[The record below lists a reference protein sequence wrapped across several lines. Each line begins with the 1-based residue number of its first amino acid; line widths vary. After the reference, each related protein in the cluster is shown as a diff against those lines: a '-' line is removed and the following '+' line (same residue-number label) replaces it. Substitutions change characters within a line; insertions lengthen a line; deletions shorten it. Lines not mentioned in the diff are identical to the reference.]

1 MCKNMT
7 IHRIRLSK
15 MQKLINVLA
24 VASAAVSVA
33 VVGTVGYVYVNRE
46 AIIEDVKEKALGS
59 VMGGLGGAGLGGGLG
74 GDLPV
79 GAPDLGTPAD
89 SAAAPATP
97 TNPIQF

>member
-1 MCKNMT
+1 
-7 IHRIRLSK
+7 

-24 VASAAVSVA
+24 VASAAVSIA

-59 VMGGLGGAGLGGGLG
+59 VMGGLGGAGLGGSLG

-79 GAPDLGTPAD
+79 GAPDLAPTTPQ
-89 SAAAPATP
+89 AAAPAASTA
-97 TNPIQF
+97 PIQF

>member
-1 MCKNMT
+1 MT

-46 AIIEDVKEKALGS
+46 AIIEDVKEKALDS

-79 GAPDLGTPAD
+79 GAPDLGTPPD